1 MLQAELETKQK
12 LRDALQEKLRQKRA
26 FGLPF
31 YQPHPKQEKFHRSGT
46 YKRRYV
52 RTGNRF
58 GKSDM
63 GAAEDCSWA
72 LGYRPFFD
80 KGDPDQTRGIPKRP
94 TKGLIICQDWDK
106 AQEIFTAEEDGLGRG
121 KLLKFLPDVRKN
133 PDKKAPGIVGFKK
146 NSSGI
151 TQVKV
156 RSMYGGISSIY
167 LDTVKSFKLDG
178 MSQESSNWDWV
189 HIDEPCPQ
197 SMWKAVSRG
206 LVDAHGS
213 AWFTCTPLRERWIND
228 MFVPGR
234 YSHVDEKEANV
245 FQINGADRWIMIG
258 SMHDNPHLSEGA
270 KKEFIADLSKDEIA
284 TRIEGRPAHYQ
295 GVIYPQFQYDRHVIE
310 GVPKGWKDAFTPPR
324 NWNVRLSI
332 DPHPRKPHAVLFAAI
347 SPLGEVFIYHEIFE
361 QLNFDELAEAIR
373 QHLGDRVP
381 ESSPCDWMA
390 FEEPQ
395 DSNARCLADHL
406 DDYDIPVH
414 KAPRALSQGI
424 LETRQA
430 LAKKNFIHVLPHMDR
445 FLYEIESYVWDHNK
459 EKPVDNDDH
468 MMENFYRLVM
478 EGLDYN
484 DPIYNNSSRAHVI
497 HGRNTELSPQFNL
510 PDLDTNVKEDYS
522 WLNGAGGEWIRDGV

>member
-1 MLQAELETKQK
+1 MLIAELETKQK
-12 LRDALQEKLRQKRA
+12 LRDALQAKLRAKRA

-31 YQPHPKQEKFHRSGT
+31 YKPHPKQEKFHRAGEF
-46 YKRRYV
+46 KRRYV

-72 LGYRPFFD
+72 LGYRPFFPE
-80 KGDPDQTRGIPKRP
+80 GDEGRTIGLPKRP

-106 AQEIFTAEEDGLGRG
+106 AQEIFTAEEDGIGRG
-121 KLLKFLPDVRKN
+121 KLLKFLPDARKN
-133 PDKKAPGIVGFKK
+133 PDKTAPGIIGFKK

-151 TQVKV
+151 TQVRV
-156 RSMYGGISSIY
+156 RSIHGGISSIY

-197 SMWKAVSRG
+197 AMWKAVSRG

-234 YSHVDEKEANV
+234 YSVVDDTEANV
-245 FQINGADRWIMIG
+245 FQINGADRWLLIG
-258 SMHDNPHLSEGA
+258 SMHDNPFLSEGA
-270 KKEFIADLSKDEIA
+270 KKEFIADLSSDEIA

-295 GVIYPQFQYDRHVIE
+295 GVIYPQFNYDRHVIDE
-310 GVPKGWKDAFTPPR
+310 TPKGWRDPFTPPKH
-324 NWNVRLSI
+324 WNIRFSI
-332 DPHPRKPHAVLFAAI
+332 DPHPRKPHAVLFVAI
-347 SPLGEVFIYHEIFE
+347 SPLGEAIFYHEIYE
-361 QLNFDELAEAIR
+361 RLNFDELAVAIR
-373 QHLGDRVP
+373 NHLGDRLP

-406 DDYDIPVH
+406 DDFEIPVH

-424 LETRQA
+424 LEVRQA
-430 LAKKNFIHVLPHMDR
+430 LTKPSFIYVMKHMDR
-445 FLYEIESYVWDHNK
+445 FLYEIESYVWDDKK
-459 EKPVDNDDH
+459 EKPIDNDDH
-468 MMENFYRLVM
+468 MMENLYRLVM
-478 EGLDYN
+478 EGLDYQ
-484 DPIYNNSSRAHVI
+484 DPIYNEGAVAPPINLI
-497 HGRNTELSPQFNL
+497 NTDKPASLDL
-510 PDLDTNVKEDYS
+510 PKLDTKQEDYS
-522 WLNGAGGEWIRDGV
+522 WLSLQGRTIRDSV